1 MKRKYFS
8 NLGVVLALMFFLTAC
23 GEKKADVDATKEK
36 ASAESAAKE
45 KEALETSIDAYI
57 FAYPL
62 VTMEYTRRALTNT
75 AAPEETKAPMGQ
87 FVRLREYPNAW
98 FKDVTAPTR
107 TRSTRRHGSTCP
119 RSRGWLAC
127 RT

>member
-1 MKRKYFS
+1 
-8 NLGVVLALMFFLTAC
+8 MFFLAAC
-23 GEKKADVDATKEK
+23 GEKKAEVDATKEK

-75 AAPEETKAPMGQ
+75 AAPEGTKAPMGQ
-87 FVRLREYPNAW
+87 FVRTERISQR
-98 FKDVTAPTR
+98 FVQRCDR
-107 TRSTRRHGSTCP
+107 TECGHALHAGMVRRLQGAV
-119 RSRGWLAC
+119 GG
-127 RT
+127 